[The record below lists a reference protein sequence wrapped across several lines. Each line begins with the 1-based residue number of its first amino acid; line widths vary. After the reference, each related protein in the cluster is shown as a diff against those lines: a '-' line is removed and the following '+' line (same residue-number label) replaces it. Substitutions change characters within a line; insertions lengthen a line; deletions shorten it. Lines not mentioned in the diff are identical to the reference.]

1 MAERRAAFEKI
12 FRNIWGVGAT
22 GISQV
27 HMVVKDEET
36 SKKVIS
42 ALFSDTMAADVYS
55 YPRQIRSF
63 KNETQLNKVKS
74 DLHR

>member
-1 MAERRAAFEKI
+1 MAARRKRDAESAARHAKEMAERRASFEKI

-27 HMVVKDEET
+27 HMIVKDEET

-55 YPRQIRSF
+55 YPR
-63 KNETQLNKVKS
+63 
-74 DLHR
+74 